1 MSARST
7 AVAAARRGGNTA
19 DRLLERP
26 RAVLGTLIA
35 AQIVLVLVL
44 ALSVEHNGWV
54 WYQGGDQIWMT
65 TTGWLLGERGLPPTE
80 IGYLWPAV
88 QAPVTWATGPTYV
101 QVMPALVLVQVL
113 VLGPVALL
121 CVYGI
126 AAQIGGRLLGYWTAL
141 LWAIAPFA
149 AIPLF
154 VDRYH
159 ERWTEQFLPQALG
172 LTAMSDFPSMV
183 LVLAGAYFVV
193 RSLAPGRITD
203 AALAGVL
210 IGAGAGLK
218 PPNLLVV
225 AGAALAYV
233 VARHW
238 REGLACGIAI
248 LPALLVLL
256 LWKVRGLGQVP
267 AFALEQTQLAASSH
281 PLAVDLK
288 LDRYFDLDFDHWR
301 GQMDALREFFWSQR
315 VAQWAPVAGLIAV
328 VSVRR
333 GAIAALLGGW
343 LAAFLFVKGFSPLA
357 SIESGSF
364 WRLLMPAWP
373 AYLLLFAAI
382 PLLVPTLAGRLGD
395 RVQPA
400 TTTPVTIRWIGVA
413 VAVAVVLP
421 AGAIAV
427 SSPLDKPQA
436 QAKTVVQGGFE
447 DGNILTP
454 VDEGVRLTVRR
465 EGTSR
470 RLDWTSGGS
479 WRADVFY
486 RVYRHD
492 GADDDTVCYQT
503 GGRGWYCI
511 LNSAPIATTRDLTFV
526 DPDAPPNAIYRIGV
540 GTNWANDPQFGD
552 VFAFS
557 PPVEVGAPD

>member
-1 MSARST
+1 MSVRST
-7 AVAAARRGGNTA
+7 AVGAARRSGHTV
-19 DRLLERP
+19 DRLCERP
-26 RAVLGTLIA
+26 RAVVGTLIVG
-35 AQIVLVLVL
+35 QIALVLIF
-44 ALSVEHNGWV
+44 ALLVEHNGWV

-65 TTGWLLGERGLPPTE
+65 TSGWLLGQRELPPTE
-80 IGYLWPAV
+80 VGYLWPAL
-88 QAPVTWATGPTYV
+88 QAPITWSTGPTYL
-101 QVMPALVLVQVL
+101 QALPPLVLAQVL
-113 VLGPVALL
+113 ILGPLSLV
-121 CVYGI
+121 CVY
-126 AAQIGGRLLGYWTAL
+126 ALAQEIGGRLLGYWAAF
-141 LWAIAPFA
+141 LWVVAPFA

-154 VDRYH
+154 VDRYQ
-159 ERWTEQFLPQALG
+159 ERWYEQFLPQALG
-172 LTAMSDFPSMV
+172 LTAMADFPSMV

-233 VARHW
+233 VARRW

-267 AFALEQTQLAASSH
+267 AFALEQTRLAASAH

-288 LDRYFDLDFDHWR
+288 LDRYFDLDFNHWR
-301 GQMDALREFFWSQR
+301 TQMDALREFFWSQR

-328 VSVRR
+328 LSVRR

-343 LAAFLFVKGFSPLA
+343 LAAFLAVKGFSPLA

-382 PLLVPTLAGRLGD
+382 PLLVPTLARRLGD

-400 TTTPVTIRWIGVA
+400 ATTPVTIRWIGVA

-421 AGAIAV
+421 AVAIAA
-427 SSPLDKPQA
+427 SSPLDKPRA

-454 VDEGVRLTVRR
+454 VDGGVRLTVRQ
-465 EGTSR
+465 EGTAR
-470 RLDWTSGGS
+470 RLDWTGGGS

-492 GADDDTVCYQT
+492 GADEDTVCYQT
-503 GGRGWYCI
+503 GGTGWYCI
-511 LNSAPIATTRDLTFV
+511 LNSAPIATTRDLTYV
-526 DPDAPPNAIYRIGV
+526 DPDAPPNATYRVGV

-557 PPVEVGAPD
+557 PPVEVGAPG